1 LIPNHFNFSVPLEVG
16 GAAEDVVVLAFVD
29 EVVAG
34 FVLVTNVVVGFAVVP
49 AVPGTH

>member
-1 LIPNHFNFSVPLEVG
+1 LNFPVPLEVG
-16 GAAEDVVVLAFVD
+16 GAAEVVVVLAFVD